1 MKPIAIFRFS
11 PEDGPGYFASFLDR
25 HSIPWT
31 LFKLDEGAIWD
42 RDLDDYAGF
51 VFMGGP
57 MSVNDRLPYFPA
69 LEDLI
74 RRAIDKDLPCVGHCL
89 GGQLMAKALGGR
101 VTPNR
106 VKEIGWNAVDAIDT
120 PMANDWLGKDASSFT
135 TFQWHGETFSIPP
148 GATRI
153 LTSSACENQAF
164 VIGKSLA
171 MQCHIE
177 MTPDMVED
185 WSHDWAAENAD
196 PTLPSIQTPERML
209 SATDANMPGLRQL
222 ADRLYA
228 RWLEGAYG
236 KLRTTRVGRA

>member
-1 MKPIAIFRFS
+1 
-11 PEDGPGYFASFLDR
+11 
-25 HSIPWT
+25 
-31 LFKLDEGAIWD
+31 
-42 RDLDDYAGF
+42 
-51 VFMGGP
+51 
-57 MSVNDRLPYFPA
+57 MSVNDPLPYFPA

-74 RRAIDKDLPCVGHCL
+74 RRAIDKDLPCIGHCL
-89 GGQLMAKALGGR
+89 GGQLMAKALGGK
-101 VTPNR
+101 VTPNM

-120 PMANDWLGKDASSFT
+120 PLADQWLGREVRFT

-148 GATRI
+148 GAARI

-177 MTPDMVED
+177 MTPDMIED
-185 WSHDWAAENAD
+185 WSHDWAAEKAD

-209 SATDANMPGLRQL
+209 SATDANMPRLRQL
-222 ADRLYA
+222 ADQLYA

-236 KLRTTRVGRA
+236 KLRTKRVGGA